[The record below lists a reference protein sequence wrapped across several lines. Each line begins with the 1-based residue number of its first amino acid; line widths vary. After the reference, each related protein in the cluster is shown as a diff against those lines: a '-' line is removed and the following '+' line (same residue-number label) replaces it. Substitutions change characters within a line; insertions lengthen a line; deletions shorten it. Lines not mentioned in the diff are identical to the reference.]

1 MRMLDLIEKKKE
13 KRELS
18 NEEIKFI
25 VNGFTKGDIPD
36 YQMAAFLMAVR
47 FTGMTENEILNLT
60 LAMRDS
66 GDVLDLSRMV
76 GLKVDKHSSGGV
88 GDKTTILLAPLVA
101 SCGMPVAKMSGRG
114 LGHTGGTIDKLESFP
129 GFMTAL
135 PEDMFFDNVEKH
147 GIAVAGQTAN
157 LAPADKKMYA
167 LRDATATVDSIP
179 LIASSIMS
187 KKLAAGADA
196 IVLDVKVGDG
206 AFMKDL
212 KSATDL
218 ATEMV
223 TIGRNAGK
231 QVTAVLTQMDQPLGN
246 AVGNILEV
254 KEAIASLKGKGPDD
268 LMEVVFALGS
278 RMLLLGKK
286 VNSLKEGEEMLK
298 DAISSGRA
306 FDKFK
311 EFIEAQ
317 KGDSSYAE
325 HPENFPEAAIVE
337 DVYLED
343 EGYISA
349 IKAEKIGHA
358 CMVLGGGRAEKDDV
372 IDLTVGCVMKKKV
385 GSFIKKDDAVLTL
398 YANDREKMEQA
409 KAEVISAFTVTDEV
423 KKPLE
428 MILGEV

>member
-311 EFIEAQ
+311 EFVEAQ